1 MIEAGMEG
9 FLVAFLGLCGYLF
22 SAEMGLQ
29 L

>member
-1 MIEAGMEG
+1 MIEAGMKG

-22 SAEMGLQ
+22 SAVSGLQ

>member
-1 MIEAGMEG
+1 MIEAEMRG
-9 FLVAFLGLCGYLF
+9 FFVAFLGLCGYLF